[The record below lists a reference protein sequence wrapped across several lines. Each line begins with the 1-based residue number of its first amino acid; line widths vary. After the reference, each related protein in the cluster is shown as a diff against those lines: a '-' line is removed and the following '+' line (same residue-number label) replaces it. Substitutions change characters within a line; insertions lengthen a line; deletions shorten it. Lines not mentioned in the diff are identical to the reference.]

1 MNKSHIASAL
11 LSIGLL
17 TSAAT
22 AGDRSASPGHS
33 IWQTVANNGDMV
45 PEDGAGRPFNSYNP
59 PSVSREGLVV
69 FRGRSR
75 GPEPP
80 ASGIFARDMSHKN
93 GGDLYRIAVRGM
105 TVPSPNNTG
114 ATFNEFPSFARIA
127 GRNPIVATR
136 GNSEP
141 VWRYE
146 TPEGESRMG
155 TSGVFAALDGL
166 NLETAMTQL
175 GVIPGFED
183 FQVPGVDIP
192 TRFDQFPGAPSPT
205 DKGLVLTKGNYTV
218 NEVRHTGIFYR
229 DLLDSDGAVKLIANT
244 ATQIPNVPEDVTG
257 LTFGSTAP
265 PSAADD
271 QVVFVGYDNEE
282 NPVYGGIY
290 LARIKP
296 QPALKTLIGLG
307 AQVPGLGT
315 QVPGVKNA
323 TFTRFGEALSF
334 DGRHVA
340 FWGTWGHETRTLRLH
355 CPTEGNRDRRIFCT
369 DIDPETNR
377 DTEERWQEKEIPIH
391 QGFFVHDTKTG
402 ETTLLALTGN
412 QYDDFLYWN
421 YSGHPPGANEG
432 NSDAEDSEPPRW
444 RSAAFIALSNLNG
457 GAPFAAAFK
466 ARSGD
471 IDPETRVYEEFV
483 DGIYFQR
490 TPGKFPQ
497 ITLLDTTMP
506 GTLLDA
512 QAPADTIISSLGLER
527 DSFRGNYLAITASMQ
542 GVSDVEEE
550 STWAGIY
557 LTDIPKTIDKF
568 K

>member
-1 MNKSHIASAL
+1 LHFIQGILSMNKSHIASAL

-22 AGDRSASPGHS
+22 AGDRPASPGHS

-75 GPEPP
+75 EPEPP

-114 ATFNEFPSFARIA
+114 ATFNEFSSFARIA

-175 GVIPGFED
+175 GVIPGLED

-192 TRFDQFPGAPSPT
+192 PRFDQFPGAPSPT

-271 QVVFVGYDNEE
+271 QVVFC
-282 NPVYGGIY
+282 
-290 LARIKP
+290 
-296 QPALKTLIGLG
+296 GL
-307 AQVPGLGT
+307 
-315 QVPGVKNA
+315 
-323 TFTRFGEALSF
+323 R
-334 DGRHVA
+334 
-340 FWGTWGHETRTLRLH
+340 
-355 CPTEGNRDRRIFCT
+355 
-369 DIDPETNR
+369 
-377 DTEERWQEKEIPIH
+377 
-391 QGFFVHDTKTG
+391 
-402 ETTLLALTGN
+402 
-412 QYDDFLYWN
+412 
-421 YSGHPPGANEG
+421 
-432 NSDAEDSEPPRW
+432 
-444 RSAAFIALSNLNG
+444 
-457 GAPFAAAFK
+457 
-466 ARSGD
+466 
-471 IDPETRVYEEFV
+471 
-483 DGIYFQR
+483 
-490 TPGKFPQ
+490 
-497 ITLLDTTMP
+497 
-506 GTLLDA
+506 
-512 QAPADTIISSLGLER
+512 
-527 DSFRGNYLAITASMQ
+527 
-542 GVSDVEEE
+542 
-550 STWAGIY
+550 
-557 LTDIPKTIDKF
+557 
-568 K
+568 